1 MARNDKKKQHTFEKK
16 VKEKKETILIEV
28 LKSEKDMYSLEN
40 ENIDKMVTSYKGFPF
55 IKLVKRFGKLYALC
69 INEKL

>member
-28 LKSEKDMYSLEN
+28 LKSEKDKA
-40 ENIDKMVTSYKGFPF
+40 IK
-55 IKLVKRFGKLYALC
+55 IKLER
-69 INEKL
+69 EKVNGYSDMTVRVTLK